1 MNTTQRL
8 ARYETA
14 QWLCGILVARRSEWI
29 RDEERKAIV
38 DVAKVAQWKRERDQY
53 LDEGDSL
60 LFSDVDKIERV
71 IAVYGPLVRAGN
83 VE

>member
-14 QWLCGILVARRSEWI
+14 QELCGMMAARRSKWI
-29 RDEERKAIV
+29 RDEELKAIA
-38 DVAKVAQWKRERDQY
+38 DVAKVAQWKRERAQY
-53 LDEGDSL
+53 MDEGDSL
-60 LFSDVDKIERV
+60 LFDDVDTIERL

-83 VE
+83 VA